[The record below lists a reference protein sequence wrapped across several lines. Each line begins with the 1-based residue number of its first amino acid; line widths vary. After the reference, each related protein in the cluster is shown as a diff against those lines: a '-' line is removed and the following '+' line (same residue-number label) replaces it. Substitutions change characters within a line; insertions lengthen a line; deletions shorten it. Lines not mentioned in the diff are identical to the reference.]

1 MDGEAWSYAARG
13 PWRANDS
20 GTTAQMVLEGLGIG
34 RLNTWV
40 GAPLAAQG
48 LLVEVLAGFVDP
60 QPVPVYAV
68 TAPTRHRLPKI
79 KACLDYWEEW
89 FAR

>member
-1 MDGEAWSYAARG
+1 
-13 PWRANDS
+13 
-20 GTTAQMVLEGLGIG
+20 MVLAGLGIG

-40 GAPLAAQG
+40 GDALLAQG
-48 LLVEVLAGFVDP
+48 QLVKVLEEFTDP
-60 QPVPVYAV
+60 QPVPVHAV

-79 KACLDYWEEW
+79 NACLDYWEEW